1 MSLGKKVFAAPARL
15 WMNWPLWGGLLA
27 TLLLAKHVW
36 VLFAPAE
43 HAVPGTT
50 VAAQSTQAEQL
61 FGTVNT
67 TGASASL
74 NGIRPIGIFASRKN
88 GFAVLMTDTGQ
99 IGVGLGGEV
108 VPGVR
113 LVETQPEYV
122 ILERNGVKQ
131 RVDLSKAAAAS
142 DGITPVRDTVQVRG
156 FTPPPAMRGMTVP
169 PAGGQL
175 LDQLTPEQ
183 QRILQQQQRELIRGR
198 H

>member
-1 MSLGKKVFAAPARL
+1 MSLGRKVLAAPARL

-27 TLLLAKHVW
+27 VLLLAKHVW

-43 HAVPGTT
+43 HAIPATT
-50 VAAQSTQAEQL
+50 AATQSVQTEQL
-61 FGTVNT
+61 FGIVST
-67 TGASASL
+67 TNSSASL

-88 GFAVLMTDTGQ
+88 GFAVLMTETGQ

-108 VPGVR
+108 APGVR
-113 LVETQPEYV
+113 LLETHADYV
-122 ILERNGVKQ
+122 ILERNGVQQ
-131 RVDLSKAAAAS
+131 RVDLSKAPAAT
-142 DGITPVRDTVQVRG
+142 DGITQARETVQVRG

-183 QRILQQQQRELIRGR
+183 QKILQQQQQELIRGR

>member
-27 TLLLAKHVW
+27 VLLLAKHVW

-50 VAAQSTQAEQL
+50 IAPQSAQAEQL
-61 FGTVNT
+61 FGTVT
-67 TGASASL
+67 TTTTAASM

-88 GFAVLMTDTGQ
+88 GFAVLMTESGQ

-113 LVETQPEYV
+113 LVETQPDYV
-122 ILERNGVKQ
+122 ILERNGIKQ
-131 RVDLSKAAAAS
+131 RVDLSIAPAAAGGVSPVPDAAPARAT
-142 DGITPVRDTVQVRG
+142 TPVRGD
-156 FTPPPAMRGMTVP
+156 PIPA
-169 PAGGQL
+169 ANGQL
-175 LDQLTPEQ
+175 LEQLSPEQ
-183 QRILQQQQRELIRGR
+183 RMTLQQQQRELIRGR

>member
-1 MSLGKKVFAAPARL
+1 MSLGNKVFAAPARL

-50 VAAQSTQAEQL
+50 IASQSAQAEQL

-67 TGASASL
+67 TTASASL

-88 GFAVLMTDTGQ
+88 GFAVMMTDSGQ
-99 IGVGLGGEV
+99 VGVGLGSEV

-113 LVETQPEYV
+113 LVETHPDHV

-131 RVDLSKAAAAS
+131 RVDLSRAPAAT
-142 DGITPVRDTVQVRG
+142 DGITPASSMQPSPGRSTAEPMLNR
-156 FTPPPAMRGMTVP
+156 
-169 PAGGQL
+169 QL

-183 QRILQQQQRELIRGR
+183 QRIMQQQQRELIRGR
-198 H
+198 P

>member
-1 MSLGKKVFAAPARL
+1 MSLGKKAFAAPARL

-27 TLLLAKHVW
+27 ALLLAKHVW

-43 HAVPGTT
+43 HAVPATT
-50 VAAQSTQAEQL
+50 VVPQSAQTEQL
-61 FGTVNT
+61 FGVVST
-67 TGASASL
+67 ADSSASL

-88 GFAVLMTDTGQ
+88 GFAVMMTETGQ

-113 LVETQPEYV
+113 LLETHADHV
-122 ILERNGVKQ
+122 ILERNGVQ
-131 RVDLSKAAAAS
+131 HRVDLGKAPAAT
-142 DGITPVRDTVQVRG
+142 DRVTQVQDTVQVRG
-156 FTPPPAMRGMTVP
+156 FTVPPAMRGMTIP

-183 QRILQQQQRELIRGR
+183 QKILQQQQQELIRGR

>member
-1 MSLGKKVFAAPARL
+1 
-15 WMNWPLWGGLLA
+15 MNWPLWGGLLA

-50 VAAQSTQAEQL
+50 VAAQSVQAEQL
-61 FGTVNT
+61 FGTVST
-67 TGASASL
+67 TTSAASL
-74 NGIRPIGIFASRKN
+74 NGIRPIGIFASRIN
-88 GFAVLMTDTGQ
+88 GFAVMMTETGQ
-99 IGVGLGGEV
+99 LGVGLGGEV
-108 VPGVR
+108 APGIR
-113 LVETQPEYV
+113 LVETHADHV

-131 RVDLSKAAAAS
+131 RVDLSKAPAATG
-142 DGITPVRDTVQVRG
+142 GITPANAAPKV
-156 FTPPPAMRGMTVP
+156 RGMTVP

-183 QRILQQQQRELIRGR
+183 QTILQQQQLELIRGR

>member
-1 MSLGKKVFAAPARL
+1 MSLGNKVFAAPVRL

-27 TLLLAKHVW
+27 MLLLAKHAW

-50 VAAQSTQAEQL
+50 LATQSAQTEQL

-67 TGASASL
+67 VAATSSL
-74 NGIRPIGIFASRKN
+74 SGIRPIGIFASRKN
-88 GFAVLMTDTGQ
+88 GFAVMMTETGQ
-99 IGVGLGGEV
+99 VGVGLGELV
-108 VPGVR
+108 APGIR
-113 LVETQPEYV
+113 LVETHADHV

-131 RVDLSKAAAAS
+131 RVDLSQAPAATGGVTPAA
-142 DGITPVRDTVQVRG
+142 PMV
-156 FTPPPAMRGMTVP
+156 RGMTVP

-183 QRILQQQQRELIRGR
+183 QKIMQQQQRELIRGR
-198 H
+198 N